1 MATAQPA
8 LQPTVQRTIQR
19 SIERI
24 VDVVSD
30 PDILGG
36 MPVVNGTRI
45 PAEIILVYL
54 QSGADEAEIV
64 GDYPSLPRG
73 GIEAVRSWARANAL
87 L

>member
-1 MATAQPA
+1 MAATQLAPT
-8 LQPTVQRTIQR
+8 PTVQRTVQR
-19 SIERI
+19 TIERI

-36 MPVVNGTRI
+36 TPVVNGTRI

-54 QSGADEAEIV
+54 RSGADDAEIV

-73 GIEAVRSWARANAL
+73 GIEAVRVWARDNSL